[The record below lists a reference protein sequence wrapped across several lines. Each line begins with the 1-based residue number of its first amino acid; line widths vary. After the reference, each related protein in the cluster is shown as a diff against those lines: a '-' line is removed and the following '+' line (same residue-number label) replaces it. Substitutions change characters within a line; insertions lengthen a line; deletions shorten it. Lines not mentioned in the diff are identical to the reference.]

1 MKSPEA
7 ALREVILENQT
18 MSAAIETRLYPVLA
32 PATVVTPFV
41 VYRRAAIKREATF
54 TGPLGN
60 PTVSIDYQLMADTYE
75 SARNLADNL
84 RKAIDGW
91 TGVVGEVLIRQTYL
105 DQEYDHFATLQGAEM
120 PNVYCV
126 SQSYDVI
133 WEEIN
138 HHGNN

>member
-18 MSAAIETRLYPVLA
+18 MAEAINTRLYPVIA
-32 PATVVTPFV
+32 PATVTTPFV
-41 VYRRAAIKREATF
+41 VYRRSAIRREATF

-60 PTVSIDYQLMADTYE
+60 PTVSIEFQLMADTYE
-75 SARNLADNL
+75 SVRTLADSL

-91 TGVVGEVLIRQTYL
+91 TGVVGDVLIRQTFL
-105 DQEYDHFATLQGAEM
+105 DQEYDHFAQLQGAEM
-120 PNVYCV
+120 PAVYCV

-133 WEEIN
+133 WEEIQ
-138 HHGNN
+138 HGNN

>member
-18 MSAAIETRLYPVLA
+18 MAEAINTRLYPVIA
-32 PATVVTPFV
+32 PATVVTPFL
-41 VYRRAAIKREATF
+41 VYRRSAIKREATF

-60 PTVSIDYQLMADTYE
+60 PTVTIDYQLMADTYE
-75 SARNLADNL
+75 SVRVLADDL

-91 TGVVGEVLIRQTYL
+91 TGVVGDVLIRQTYL
-105 DQEYDHFATLQGAEM
+105 DQEFDHFAQLQGAEM

-133 WEEIN
+133 WEEIQ
-138 HHGNN
+138 HGDN

>member
-18 MSAAIETRLYPVLA
+18 MAEAIETRLYPVLA
-32 PATVVTPFV
+32 PATVVTPFA

-60 PTVSIDYQLMADTYE
+60 PTVSIEYQLMADTYE
-75 SARNLADNL
+75 SVRTLADNL
-84 RKAIDGW
+84 RQAVDGW
-91 TGVVGEVLIRQTYL
+91 TGVVGDVLIRQTFL
-105 DQEYDHFATLQGAEM
+105 DQEYDHFAQLQGAEM
-120 PNVYCV
+120 PAVYCV

-133 WEEIN
+133 WEEIQ
-138 HHGNN
+138 HGNN